1 MSTRIISWSV
11 GALGA
16 VLLVLIAACAVE
28 GGGYG
33 GGVDVGY
40 VGGVYEP
47 YGYDYGGWG
56 RGYRVGPPRGGPGPG
71 GGGWRGGHPG
81 GVGHGAPSIPSGPHG
96 GGGGPHGGG
105 GHH

>member
-1 MSTRIISWSV
+1 MNKRIISWSV
-11 GALGA
+11 GTLGG
-16 VLLVLIAACAVE
+16 LTLMLVSACAVE

-33 GGVDVGY
+33 YSDGVDVGY

-56 RGYRVGPPRGGPGPG
+56 RGYRVGPPHGGPGPG
-71 GGGWRGGHPG
+71 GWRGGGHVGGHAPG
-81 GVGHGAPSIPSGPHG
+81 IPSGPHGG